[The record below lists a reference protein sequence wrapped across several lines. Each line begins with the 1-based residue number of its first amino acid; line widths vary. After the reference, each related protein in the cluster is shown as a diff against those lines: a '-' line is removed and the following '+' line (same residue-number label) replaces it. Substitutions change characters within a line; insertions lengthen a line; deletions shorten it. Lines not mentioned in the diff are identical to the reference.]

1 MSSSSTS
8 TFLIYLSQQTT
19 IYLGCF
25 VLISG
30 ILGGILA
37 ITVLVSLKTFRET
50 SCAFYLTAACVV
62 AICQLLTTVLS
73 RVLISGFGI
82 DPTVKS
88 IFYCKFR
95 SYLSQAFSL
104 IFLTCMCLCT
114 IDQFFSITNRWRYLF
129 TLSFAHRFVLI
140 TTIVCFIHGIPYLF
154 FFQITT
160 LSSGQLSCTYIN
172 PGFRIYFLRFYLPVL
187 MGCLPISIMII
198 FGLLAF
204 RNIRTLTSRQVNF
217 VRLSRDRQL
226 TAMALSQIV
235 VQLITS
241 VPYIIVN
248 IYSQNTTTNDSV
260 LAARNQLLVSVTL
273 IFSYLQFGVS

>member
-1 MSSSSTS
+1 
-8 TFLIYLSQQTT
+8 
-19 IYLGCF
+19 
-25 VLISG
+25 
-30 ILGGILA
+30 
-37 ITVLVSLKTFRET
+37 
-50 SCAFYLTAACVV
+50 
-62 AICQLLTTVLS
+62 
-73 RVLISGFGI
+73 
-82 DPTVKS
+82 
-88 IFYCKFR
+88 
-95 SYLSQAFSL
+95 
-104 IFLTCMCLCT
+104 
-114 IDQFFSITNRWRYLF
+114 
-129 TLSFAHRFVLI
+129 
-140 TTIVCFIHGIPYLF
+140 
-154 FFQITT
+154 
-160 LSSGQLSCTYIN
+160 
-172 PGFRIYFLRFYLPVL
+172 